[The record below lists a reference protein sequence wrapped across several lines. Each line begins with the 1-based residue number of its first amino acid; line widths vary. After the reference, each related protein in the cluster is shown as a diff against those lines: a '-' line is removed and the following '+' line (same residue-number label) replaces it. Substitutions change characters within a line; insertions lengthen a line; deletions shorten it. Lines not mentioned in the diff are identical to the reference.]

1 MPNPLWRESVAK
13 GKVKWFNDLKGYGF
27 ITSDRDSQDLY
38 VHHSEIK
45 KNGYKTLKVGENVE
59 FEVADSPEGLKATNV
74 ILID

>member
-1 MPNPLWRESVAK
+1 VAQ

-45 KNGYKTLKVGENVE
+45 KNGYKTLKVGEK
-59 FEVADSPEGLKATNV
+59 VAFDVAESPEGLKATNV
-74 ILID
+74 VLLD

>member
-1 MPNPLWRESVAK
+1 VAQ

-45 KNGYKTLKVGENVE
+45 KNGYKTLKVGEKVE
-59 FEVADSPEGLKATNV
+59 FDVAESPEGLKATNV
-74 ILID
+74 VLLD

>member
-1 MPNPLWRESVAK
+1 MAQ

-45 KNGYKTLKVGENVE
+45 KNGYKTLKVGEKVE
-59 FEVADSPEGLKATNV
+59 FEVAESPEGLKATNV
-74 ILID
+74 VLLD